1 MTSGPLSQVRG
12 TGTSFESGYMYTNRE
27 RPAELNCQEF
37 IYKGCLDNFGRNSV
51 LCA

>member
-1 MTSGPLSQVRG
+1 MTSGPFSPVRG
-12 TGTSFESGYMYTNRE
+12 TGTNFESGYIKHE

-37 IYKGCLDNFGRNSV
+37 IYKGCLDKFGRNSV